1 MMAQLSMITSRNK
14 AVYHFQALHLDAR
27 AMELDCL
34 SPEGSLSWLRYVTAS
49 VLYREQFWHQNGI

>member
-1 MMAQLSMITSRNK
+1 MSTSRNK

-49 VLYREQFWHQNGI
+49 VLYTTTQKSCAVYEFSC